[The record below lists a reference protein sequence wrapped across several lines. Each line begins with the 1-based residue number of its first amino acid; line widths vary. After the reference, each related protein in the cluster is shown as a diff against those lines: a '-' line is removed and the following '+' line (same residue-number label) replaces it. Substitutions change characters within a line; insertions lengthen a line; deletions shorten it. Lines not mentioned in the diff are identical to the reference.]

1 MRCVQINVMRLLGFI
16 LFALIAPS
24 IVRAQKVDQPPE
36 ADKRFQFS
44 KAEILSER
52 LSQLKLQTDKT
63 ASQSGKGQ
71 SQTSPVATT
80 QVNDYV
86 FPTAHTRF
94 TRYVKSTVGP
104 FSLLRTASSSAI
116 DQWDDSP
123 EEWEQGA
130 KGYGRR
136 FASNFG
142 KNVIRQTTQYGL
154 SEALHLDTG
163 FEKSKRKGFWPRVED
178 ALVQNITS
186 RTRSG
191 KRVVSAPIIAGAYA
205 GAIIPAETWYPDRY
219 SYKDGLRWGTYS
231 LATGFGINLIREF
244 VFNW

>member
-1 MRCVQINVMRLLGFI
+1 MRVIGVLLLVLVAPGVALSQSAVQ
-16 LFALIAPS
+16 P
-24 IVRAQKVDQPPE
+24 IVEDSQRQYS
-36 ADKRFQFS
+36 RM
-44 KAEILSER
+44 EILSER
-52 LSQLKLQTDKT
+52 LSQLKLESNE
-63 ASQSGKGQ
+63 AGPM
-71 SQTSPVATT
+71 SQTPTVAAKPVD
-80 QVNDYV
+80 DYV
-86 FPTAHTRF
+86 FPTARTRF

-104 FSLLRTASSSAI
+104 FSLLRTAASSGI
-116 DQWDDSP
+116 DQWNDTP

-130 KGYGRR
+130 KGYGKR

-154 SEALHLDTG
+154 SEAMRLDTG

-178 ALVQNITS
+178 ALVQNVTS

-191 KRVVSAPIIAGAYA
+191 KRVVSVPIIAGAYA
-205 GAIIPAETWYPDRY
+205 GSIIPAETWYPDRF

-244 VFNW
+244 IFNW

>member
-1 MRCVQINVMRLLGFI
+1 MRVPEFI
-16 LFALIAPS
+16 LLVLLAP
-24 IVRAQKVDQPPE
+24 VVVQAQTVGRTDEPDTRTDIT
-36 ADKRFQFS
+36 AS
-44 KAEILSER
+44 STLSER
-52 LSQLKLQTDKT
+52 LAQLKLQSKE
-63 ASQSGKGQ
+63 QSAPGN
-71 SQTSPVATT
+71 SQTQTFPVVAA
-80 QVNDYV
+80 QPDDYV
-86 FPTAHTRF
+86 FPSANKRF
-94 TRYVKSTVGP
+94 TRFVKATVGP
-104 FSLLRTASSSAI
+104 FSLLRTAASSAI

-142 KNVIRQTTQYGL
+142 KNAIRQTTQYGL
-154 SEALHLDTG
+154 SEAFRQDTA

-178 ALVQNITS
+178 ALVQNVTS

-191 KRVVSAPIIAGAYA
+191 KHVISAPIIAGAYV
-205 GAIIPAETWYPDRY
+205 GSIIPAETWYPDRY

-231 LATGFGINLIREF
+231 LLSGFGINLVREF